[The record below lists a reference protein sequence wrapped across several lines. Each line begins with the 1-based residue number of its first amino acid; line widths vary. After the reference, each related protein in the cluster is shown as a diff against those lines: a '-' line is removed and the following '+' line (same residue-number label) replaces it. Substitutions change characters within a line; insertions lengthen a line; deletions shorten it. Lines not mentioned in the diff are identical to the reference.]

1 MNACG
6 QALAFQYLSQTRPVD
21 LRRECGQMLLRNI
34 LRVVVFVDTHA
45 AVFFQRQAAVAA
57 GIQIG
62 DYTLQYF
69 TSLHVIPDLRI
80 DRLLVRRRRRIH
92 TRLHRHDLQ
101 EITREI
107 PVAVDLNVRI
117 VIFFNTIHADA
128 SGAALYNESGR
139 ISGRPLPAGARID

>member
-1 MNACG
+1 M
-6 QALAFQYLSQTRPVD
+6 
-21 LRRECGQMLLRNI
+21 
-34 LRVVVFVDTHA
+34 
-45 AVFFQRQAAVAA
+45 AA

-80 DRLLVRRRRRIH
+80 DRLLVWRRRRIH

-107 PVAVDLNVRI
+107 PVAVDLNVCI
-117 VIFFNTIHADA
+117 VIFRNAIHAD
-128 SGAALYNESGR
+128 STGAALHNERSWVPGC
-139 ISGRPLPAGARID
+139 PLPAGARID